1 VISPNTAGNGVGT
14 VLALDDDRLQLEL
27 ITFLLRQ
34 EEHRVHAATDPQMA
48 YNLLATKVID
58 LIVMETALQH
68 EDGFRVCQ
76 QIRTLQPFTPLMI
89 LSQRSEE
96 SEIVRGLLIAADDY
110 MTKPF
115 TPRLFLARVHAL
127 LRRGR
132 VNRAQMYEQDLTID
146 EIRLDLHAMHVEVNG
161 RPVRLTPRELSLLRT
176 LMENPTRVLSR
187 EQLIDLAW
195 GPHFIGTARMVDVYV
210 QRVRKKIQPHITAGY
225 IHAHRGF
232 GYKFEAPRAIPTV
245 A

>member
-1 VISPNTAGNGVGT
+1 MGT

-34 EEHRVHAATDPQMA
+34 EEHRVHTATDPRVA
-48 YNLLATKVID
+48 YDLLRSKVID
-58 LIVMETALQH
+58 LIVMETALEH

-76 QIRTLQPFTPLMI
+76 QIRALQPSTPLMI
-89 LSQRSEE
+89 LSQRSDE

-115 TPRLFLARVHAL
+115 TPRLFLAHVHAL

-132 VNRAQMYEQDLTID
+132 VNRGQCEQGLTID

-187 EQLIDLAW
+187 EQLIEQAW
-195 GPHFIGTARMVDVYV
+195 GPQFIGTARMVDVYV
-210 QRVRKKIQPHITAGY
+210 QRVRKKIQPHVTAGY

-232 GYKFEAPRAIPTV
+232 GYKFEARAAIPTV

>member
-1 VISPNTAGNGVGT
+1 MGT

-27 ITFLLRQ
+27 ISFLLRQ
-34 EEHRVHAATDPQMA
+34 EEHRVHTATDPHVA
-48 YNLLATKVID
+48 LDLLQARVID
-58 LIVMETALQH
+58 LIIMETALQH

-76 QIRTLQPFTPLMI
+76 QIRSVQPFTPLMI
-89 LSQRSEE
+89 LSQRSDEN
-96 SEIVRGLLIAADDY
+96 EIVRALLIAADDY

-132 VNRAQMYEQDLTID
+132 MNRTQMREQGLTID
-146 EIRLDLHAMHVEVNG
+146 KIHLDLHAMHVEVNG

-176 LMENPTRVLSR
+176 LMENATRVLSR
-187 EQLIDLAW
+187 EQLIEQAW
-195 GPHFIGTARMVDVYV
+195 GPQFIGTARMVDVYV
-210 QRVRKKIQPHITAGY
+210 QRVRKKIQPHLTDGY

-232 GYKFEAPRAIPTV
+232 GYKFEAPAVQTV